1 MSGCGR
7 RSVAVCYALR
17 SEAVVVRVG
26 DYNDIAHYAPDAQ
39 VSLAVGGF
47 APDSN
52 GDFET
57 VTVAGRAARAR
68 PDDAPDGSGC
78 EVWPDGVATIVIT
91 IPIRKLSGTAE
102 RLPQAAASVRPPPRA
117 LTVHRQVQQ
126 MATADPGHSKESC
139 GVYL

>member
-7 RSVAVCYALR
+7 RSVAVCYAVR

-39 VSLAVGGF
+39 VTLAVDGF

-52 GDFET
+52 GEFET

-68 PDDAPDGSGC
+68 PDDAPHGSGC
-78 EVWPDGVATIVIT
+78 EMWPEGVATTVIT
-91 IPIRKLSGTAE
+91 IPIRSLNGTAE
-102 RLPQAAASVRPPPRA
+102 RLPQAAASVRPPSRS

-126 MATADPGHSKESC
+126 IAAADPGHSKESC
-139 GVYL
+139 GVHL